1 MTRRKTWK
9 DSRAKRESGPFVAL
23 PHAVLKSDAF
33 LALSPYA
40 IKLLLD
46 LALQYR
52 SDNNGDLSAA
62 WKLMKARGWRSEE
75 TLNKAKKELLAVGL
89 IAETRKGGRP
99 NRTTLYGLTYYTL
112 DPDPKLDVK
121 VVSFP
126 QGAWKRWLKAAE
138 PDP

>member
-1 MTRRKTWK
+1 MTRYKTWK
-9 DSRAKRESGPFVAL
+9 DSRAKRESGLFVAL
-23 PHAVLKSDAF
+23 PHSVLKSEAF
-33 LALSPYA
+33 LSLSPHA

-62 WKLMKARGWRSEE
+62 WSLMRPRGWRSEE
-75 TLNKAKKELLAVGL
+75 TLDKAKKELLAAGL

-112 DPDPKLDVK
+112 DPNDKFDITRAG
-121 VVSFP
+121 FP
-126 QGAWKRWLKAAE
+126 QGAWKRWSKPTDE
-138 PDP
+138 